1 MSEHHP
7 NRRMTR
13 AVSAAIGLGAAA
25 LAGAVV
31 IVNGQSGLPGAAA
44 DPSTPASTSVSAT
57 SAAAFS
63 ADEYGYV
70 GTAARCDDGQILMAY
85 GRTSRSLVAICVD
98 RDGELEYRG
107 VRLSDE
113 ASIVMPATRGTDG
126 AVIADRDGVTYSVTS
141 TTFLIAEGD
150 TVLYRAPWTE
160 FQQPR
165 FSPAGTGATSSTA
178 SSTGATSTGATSAG
192 ATSTGATS
200 TSSTGSSVTTTVSTT
215 TVTIT
220 PTTSK
225 PGG

>member
-7 NRRMTR
+7 NQRLTR
-13 AVSAAIGLGAAA
+13 ALSAAIGLGAAA

-44 DPSTPASTSVSAT
+44 DPSTPTSTSVTAT
-57 SAAAFS
+57 SSAAFP

-70 GTAARCDDGQILMAY
+70 STAARCDDGQILMAY

-150 TVLYRAPWTE
+150 TALYRAPWTE
-160 FQQPR
+160 FHQPR
-165 FSPAGTGATSSTA
+165 FSPAGTAATSSTA
-178 SSTGATSTGATSAG
+178 TSTAASSTGT
-192 ATSTGATS
+192 TS
-200 TSSTGSSVTTTVSTT
+200 TSSTENSVTTTVSTT

>member
-1 MSEHHP
+1 
-7 NRRMTR
+7 
-13 AVSAAIGLGAAA
+13 VSAAIGLGAAA

-44 DPSTPASTSVSAT
+44 DPSTPTSTSVTAT
-57 SAAAFS
+57 SSAAFP

-70 GTAARCDDGQILMAY
+70 STAARCDDGQILMAY

-150 TVLYRAPWTE
+150 TALYRAPWTE
-160 FQQPR
+160 FHQPR
-165 FSPAGTGATSSTA
+165 FSPAGTAAT
-178 SSTGATSTGATSAG
+178 STGATSTGATSA
-192 ATSTGATS
+192 GATS

>member
-1 MSEHHP
+1 
-7 NRRMTR
+7 
-13 AVSAAIGLGAAA
+13 
-25 LAGAVV
+25 
-31 IVNGQSGLPGAAA
+31 
-44 DPSTPASTSVSAT
+44 
-57 SAAAFS
+57 
-63 ADEYGYV
+63 
-70 GTAARCDDGQILMAY
+70 
-85 GRTSRSLVAICVD
+85 VAICVD

-113 ASIVMPATRGTDG
+113 ASIVMPATRGADG

-150 TVLYRAPWTE
+150 TALYRAPWTE
-160 FQQPR
+160 FHQPR
-165 FSPAGTGATSSTA
+165 FSPASTAASSSTA
-178 SSTGATSTGATSAG
+178 SSTG